1 VVKSLALLI
10 AVGVAGFLGY
20 PLINEDSGSECDAF
34 ERLAVRTILG
44 ADSPDESR
52 PGLLLGQWL
61 QGLSKGQ
68 LANTIA
74 KAQYPTVPVS
84 VACTMLYWRA
94 TTDPRII
101 TQTGSGHR

>member
-34 ERLAVRTILG
+34 ERLAVRTVLG
-44 ADSPDESR
+44 ADGPDESG

-68 LANTIA
+68 LAHTA
-74 KAQYPTVPVS
+74 ARDQYPNVPVS

-94 TTDPRII
+94 TADPGII
-101 TQTGSGHR
+101 TKTDSGRR